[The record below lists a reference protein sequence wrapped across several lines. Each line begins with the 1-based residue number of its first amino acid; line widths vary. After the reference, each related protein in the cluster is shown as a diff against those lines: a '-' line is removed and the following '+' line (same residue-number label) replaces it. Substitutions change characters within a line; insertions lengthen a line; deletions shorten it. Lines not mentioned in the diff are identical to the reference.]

1 MKNAVRM
8 TAAVAVLLVASEV
21 YAQAPPFSLK
31 LKVSP
36 SNGITGS
43 NFVMEVDLTN
53 NTNERIGIEICS
65 AMRVECN
72 FGISVRDSHGNSPSE
87 TRYLKAVRGEPTGF
101 PNLVVFPS
109 FGPRSIEPNETLRF
123 VSDLPKLFDVSRPDR
138 YEIQVERED
147 IYTHKTVQSNISHV
161 IVSAQ

>member
-21 YAQAPPFSLK
+21 YAQASPFSLK
-31 LKVSP
+31 LEVSP
-36 SNGITGS
+36 SNGKTGS
-43 NFVMEVDLTN
+43 KFVMEVDLTN

-72 FGISVRDSHGNSPSE
+72 FGISVRDSHGNSPPE

-101 PNLVVFPS
+101 PNLGGIP
-109 FGPRSIEPNETLRF
+109 ELR
-123 VSDLPKLFDVSRPDR
+123 PQ
-138 YEIQVERED
+138 I
-147 IYTHKTVQSNISHV
+147 N
-161 IVSAQ
+161 